1 MRGGRV
7 NEGRQSEAESMRG
20 GRVNEERQSQ

>member
-7 NEGRQSEAESMRG
+7 NEERQSEAESMRG
-20 GRVNEERQSQ
+20 GRVNEGRQSQ

>member
-20 GRVNEERQSQ
+20 GRVNEGRQSQ

>member
-7 NEGRQSEAESMRG
+7 NEGSQSEAESMRG